1 MAAWG
6 RSLSAA
12 KPADAHPKDFLS
24 IADWPRDAIESMLAR
39 AAELKDLR
47 KRRVPVRSLEGC
59 SVLLYFAKPSLRTFV
74 TFEVGV
80 VELGGFPVY
89 LPPGQVQI
97 GEREPPEDVARN
109 LSRWCHAIVARTYG
123 HDVIETLATHASV
136 PVVNALTDLLHPCQ
150 AMADALTIREHGDLL
165 RDELCY
171 IGDGNNMCHSLL
183 NLAGCLGMRMVACT
197 PPGYSPDPGIA
208 ARASQLAARNGG
220 QIRFIADPRVAVK
233 SARFIYTDVWAS
245 MGQEAEAD
253 ARRAV
258 FRPYQVNAEL
268 FAAAPS
274 GALLLHCL
282 PAHRGEEVSAD
293 VFESDRSIVFDQAEN
308 RLHMQKAVLVALM
321 GDKK

>member
-6 RSLSAA
+6 RSLSAVA
-12 KPADAHPKDFLS
+12 RSDGLPKDFLS
-24 IADWPRDAIESMLAR
+24 IADWPRDAIERMLVR

-47 KRRVPVRSLEGC
+47 LRRVPVRTLEAC
-59 SVLLYFAKPSLRTFV
+59 SILLYFAKPSLRTFV

-123 HDVIETLATHASV
+123 HDVIQSLATHATV
-136 PVVNALTDLLHPCQ
+136 PVINALTDLLHPCQ
-150 AMADALTIREHGDLL
+150 AMADALTIREHGDLR
-165 RDELCY
+165 RDEVAY

-183 NLAGCLGMRMVACT
+183 NLAGCLGMRMVVCT
-197 PPGYSPDPGIA
+197 PPGFAPDRAIA
-208 ARASQLAARNGG
+208 ARAVELAARNGG
-220 QIRFIADPRVAVK
+220 QIRFIAEPREAVK
-233 SARFIYTDVWAS
+233 GAGFVYTDVWAS
-245 MGQEAEAD
+245 MGQESEAE

-268 FAAAPS
+268 LAHAPAS
-274 GALLLHCL
+274 AKLLHCL
-282 PAHRGEEVSAD
+282 PAHRGDEVTAD
-293 VFESDRSIVFDQAEN
+293 VFESERSIVFDQAEN
-308 RLHMQKAVLVALM
+308 RLHAQKAILEFLVRR
-321 GDKK
+321 

>member
-1 MAAWG
+1 M
-6 RSLSAA
+6 SAA
-12 KPADAHPKDFLS
+12 KLANGLPKDFLS
-24 IADWPRDAIESMLAR
+24 IADWPRDAVERMLAR

-59 SVLLYFAKPSLRTFV
+59 SILLYFAKPSLRTFV

-123 HDVIETLATHASV
+123 HDVIEMLATHASV

-150 AMADALTIREHGDLL
+150 AMADALTIQEHGDLR

-171 IGDGNNMCHSLL
+171 VGDGNNMCHSLL
-183 NLAGCLGMRMVACT
+183 NLAGCLGMRMVVCT
-197 PPGYSPDPGIA
+197 PPGFAPDAGIA
-208 ARASQLAARNGG
+208 ARASELAAHNGG
-220 QIRFIADPRVAVK
+220 RIRFVAEPREAVK

-245 MGQEAEAD
+245 MGQEAEAE

-258 FRPYQVNAEL
+258 FRPYQINAEL
-268 FAAAPS
+268 FAAAPPD
-274 GALLLHCL
+274 ALLLHCL
-282 PAHRGEEVSAD
+282 PAHRGDEITAD
-293 VFESDRSIVFDQAEN
+293 VLESERSIVFDQAEN
-308 RLHMQKAVLVALM
+308 RLHAQKAILELLITR
-321 GDKK
+321 